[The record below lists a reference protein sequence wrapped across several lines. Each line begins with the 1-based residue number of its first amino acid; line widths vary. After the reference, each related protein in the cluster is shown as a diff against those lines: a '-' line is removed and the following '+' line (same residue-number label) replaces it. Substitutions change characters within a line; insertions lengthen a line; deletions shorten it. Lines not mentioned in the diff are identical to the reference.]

1 MIILIIFVRVIV
13 ARRRQERMK
22 IVIIKIITSVMI
34 SKLILSHRHDNTDH
48 ALRDRSRVIV
58 SLVMVTTHYYYVIK

>member
-1 MIILIIFVRVIV
+1 
-13 ARRRQERMK
+13 MK

-58 SLVMVTTHYYYVIK
+58 SLVMVNPVNN

>member
-1 MIILIIFVRVIV
+1 
-13 ARRRQERMK
+13 MK

-34 SKLILSHRHDNTDH
+34 SKLILSHSDSMLHIEPVNGQSLSHRHDNTDH

-58 SLVMVTTHYYYVIK
+58 SLVMVTTRYYYVIK